1 MLKRLTVLGVGFD
14 TLSYSEIQEFLLIE
28 SNRRGYVCFPD
39 LYNILRARNDSS
51 INKIFNKSTLTLPD
65 GFPAKVILRIKGR
78 ARTQNISGYW
88 LCKLLLE
95 TECSHYF
102 YGSSE
107 STLAEMRRR
116 FQLEYPKAKILGYSS
131 PPFLPES
138 EIVNSVELGN
148 EIDAIKELKP
158 NFVWIGISSPKQ
170 DLLMSRFSSQNE
182 GTIFL
187 GVGAVFDYF
196 SGQAYMGPE
205 WLKKIGLRWLYQFLR
220 DPKRYGSRLWYIF
233 REAIKL
239 LFKQHK

>member
-1 MLKRLTVLGVGFD
+1 MLERLTFLGVGFD
-14 TLSYSEIQEFLLIE
+14 TLGYAEIKEFLLNP
-28 SNRRGYVCFPD
+28 SNRKGYVCFPD
-39 LYNILRARNDSS
+39 LHNILRARNDATL
-51 INKIFNKSTLTLPD
+51 KLIFNKSTLTLPD
-65 GFPAKVILRIKGR
+65 GFPAKIALRIKGK
-78 ARTQNISGYW
+78 AGTQNISGYW

-107 STLAEMRRR
+107 ATLAAMRSK
-116 FQLEYPKAKILGYSS
+116 FQKESPKAKILGYSS
-131 PPFLPES
+131 PPFLQES
-138 EIVNSVELGN
+138 EIINSEELKF

-158 NFVWIGISSPKQ
+158 DFVWIGISSPKQ
-170 DLLMSRFSSQNE
+170 DLLMSRFASRNE

-220 DPKRYGSRLWYIF
+220 DPKRYSGRLCYTF
-233 REAIKL
+233 RELIRI
-239 LFKQHK
+239 FKKDR